1 MASQGE
7 QEVSLRP
14 KEEQGDAGGPSKSA
28 QKKAAKEK
36 EKAEKAAKR
45 QELERAQKEQ
55 ADANDTSKHLYGS
68 MPSSSESPAI
78 LPKHKFTELAELY
91 DAKEDQEVTVDARI
105 HNARVQSAKL
115 AFLVLR
121 EEAHTIQAVIAE
133 GGANKI
139 SRQMVKWC
147 GGISSESI
155 VRATGLV
162 KQPKEPVTSTS
173 ISNFELHIESI
184 YMISEAAQML
194 PVQVKDCMRA
204 PPMTDEDSKEEPAT
218 DSQGLPVVS
227 LNARLNN
234 RILDGRTAANQAIF
248 QLQSGISNLFME
260 FMTQNRFTWINSSKL
275 AGAATEGGS
284 GVFEIKYFD
293 SKAYL
298 TQSPQFFK
306 QMAIAMDMKRVCEI
320 GPVFRAENSNTHRHL
335 TEFTGL
341 DFEMVIKNDYH
352 EVLSF
357 GEQLMLYIIR
367 NLQERSEFKRLTKVV
382 DQVFPGAGD
391 FRLPSTDQANEAL
404 RLTFA
409 EAVKLL
415 NDNGAKAGEYDDLS
429 TAQEKILGRI
439 IREKYDTDFY
449 SIDKF
454 PSAIRPFYTMP
465 DASNPKVSNSYDFF
479 MRGQEI
485 MSGAQRIHDYKQL
498 CERMRAN
505 DPPLDPLSE
514 GFRHYT
520 DAFKYGCA
528 PHGGGGLGLNRIL
541 QFYLGLP
548 DIRFATLFPRDPGRL
563 AP

>member
-1 MASQGE
+1 MSSSAE
-7 QEVSLRP
+7 QDLPTRA
-14 KEEQGDAGGPSKSA
+14 KEEEGEAGAPSKNA
-28 QKKAAKEK
+28 LKKAAKEK

-45 QELERAQKEQ
+45 QELERHQKEQ
-55 ADANDTSKHLYGS
+55 ADANDTAKHLYG
-68 MPSSSESPAI
+68 PLKSSSSSDPSTS
-78 LPKHKFTELAELY
+78 LPKQQFTELAELY

-105 HNARVQSAKL
+105 HNARGQSAKL

-133 GGANKI
+133 GGSNKI

-147 GGISSESI
+147 CGINSESI

-173 ISNFELHIESI
+173 ISNFELHVEKL

-194 PVQVKDCMRA
+194 PIQVKDCMRP
-204 PPMTDEDSKEEPAT
+204 PPMNEDLKEEAET
-218 DSQGLPVVS
+218 DAQGLPVVS
-227 LNARLNN
+227 LAARLNN
-234 RILDGRTAANQAIF
+234 RVLDGRTAANQAIF
-248 QLQSGISNLFME
+248 QLQGAISNLFME
-260 FMTQNRFTWINSSKL
+260 FMNQNNFTWINSSRL
-275 AGAATEGGS
+275 AGAATEGGA

-293 SKAYL
+293 TKAYL

-357 GEQLMLYIIR
+357 GEKLMLYIIR
-367 NLQERSEFKRLTKVV
+367 NLQERPGYKRLTKVV
-382 DQVFPGAGD
+382 DEVFPGAGD
-391 FRLPSTDQANEAL
+391 FKLPSGDEAQ
-404 RLTFA
+404 RFTFA

-415 NDNGAKAGEYDDLS
+415 KENGVEASESDDLS
-429 TAQEKILGRI
+429 TPQEKSLGRI
-439 IREKYDTDFY
+439 IHDKYNTDFY
-449 SIDKF
+449 TIDKY
-454 PSAIRPFYTMP
+454 PSAVRPFYTMP
-465 DASNPKVSNSYDFF
+465 DPSNPEVSNSYDFF

-485 MSGAQRIHDYKQL
+485 MSGAQRIHDYNHL

-520 DAFKYGCA
+520 DAFKYGCP

>member
-1 MASQGE
+1 MTTSTEHDLPTRSKEGQGE
-7 QEVSLRP
+7 E
-14 KEEQGDAGGPSKSA
+14 GAPSKNA
-28 QKKAAKEK
+28 LKKANKEK

-45 QELERAQKEQ
+45 QELERQQKEQ
-55 ADANDTSKHLYGS
+55 AEANDTARHLYGALPS
-68 MPSSSESPAI
+68 PSSSDSPAS
-78 LPKHKFTELAELY
+78 LPKQHFTELAGLY
-91 DAKEDQEVTVDARI
+91 NAVEDQEVTVDARI

-133 GGANKI
+133 GGTNKI

-147 GGISSESI
+147 GGINSESI

-173 ISNFELHIESI
+173 ISNFELHVEKL

-204 PPMTDEDSKEEPAT
+204 PPVNEDLKEEAET
-218 DSQGLPVVS
+218 DAQGLPVVS
-227 LNARLNN
+227 LAARLNN
-234 RILDGRTAANQAIF
+234 RVLDGRTAANQAIF
-248 QLQSGISNLFME
+248 QLQSGISNLFIE
-260 FMTQNRFTWINSSKL
+260 FMSANKFTWINSSRL
-275 AGAATEGGS
+275 AGAATEGGA

-293 SKAYL
+293 TKAYL

-357 GEQLMLYIIR
+357 GEKLMLYIIR
-367 NLQERSEFKRLTKVV
+367 NLQQRPEYKRLTKVI
-382 DQVFPGAGD
+382 DEVFPGAGD
-391 FRLPSTDQANEAL
+391 FKLPSGDKTQ
-404 RLTFA
+404 RFTFA

-415 NDNGAKAGEYDDLS
+415 NENGMEASESDDLS
-429 TAQEKILGRI
+429 TPQEKALGRI
-439 IREKYDTDFY
+439 IHDKYNTDFY
-449 SIDKF
+449 TIDKY
-454 PSAIRPFYTMP
+454 PSAVRPFYTMP
-465 DASNPKVSNSYDFF
+465 DPSNPQVSNSYDFF

-485 MSGAQRIHDYKQL
+485 MSGAQRIHDYNQL

>member
-1 MASQGE
+1 MSSSTG
-7 QEVSLRP
+7 QELPTRL
-14 KEEQGDAGGPSKSA
+14 KEEEGEASAPSKSA
-28 QKKAAKEK
+28 LKKAAKER
-36 EKAEKAAKR
+36 EKAEKAARR
-45 QELERAQKEQ
+45 QEQERQQREQ
-55 ADANDTSKHLYGS
+55 AEANDTAKHLYGPLQS
-68 MPSSSESPAI
+68 SPDPSAN
-78 LPKHKFTELAELY
+78 LMAQKFTELAELY
-91 DAKEDQEVTVDARI
+91 DAKEDQEVTIDARI
-105 HNARVQSAKL
+105 HNVRGQGAKL

-121 EEAHTIQAVIAE
+121 EEAHTIQAVVAE
-133 GGANKI
+133 GGTNNI

-147 GGISSESI
+147 CGINSESI
-155 VRATGLV
+155 VRVTGLV

-173 ISNFELHIESI
+173 ISNYELHVEKL
-184 YMISEAAQML
+184 YLISEAAQML
-194 PVQVKDCMRA
+194 PVQVKDCMRP
-204 PPMTDEDSKEEPAT
+204 PPMNEDFKEEIET
-218 DSQGLPVVS
+218 DAQGLPVVS
-227 LNARLNN
+227 IATRLNN
-234 RILDGRTAANQAIF
+234 RVLDGRTAANQAIF
-248 QLQSGISNLFME
+248 KLQGAISNLFVE
-260 FMTQNRFTWINSSKL
+260 FMNQNKFTWINSSRL
-275 AGAATEGGS
+275 AGAATEGGA
-284 GVFEIKYFD
+284 GVFEIKYFNT
-293 SKAYL
+293 KAYL

-341 DFEMVIKNDYH
+341 DFEMVIRNDYH

-357 GEQLMLYIIR
+357 GEKLMLYIIR
-367 NLQERSEFKRLTKVV
+367 NLQERPEYKRLTKVV
-382 DQVFPGAGD
+382 DEVFPGAGD
-391 FRLPSTDQANEAL
+391 FKLPSGDAAQ
-404 RLTFA
+404 RFTFA

-415 NDNGAKAGEYDDLS
+415 NENGIEASETDDLN
-429 TAQEKILGRI
+429 TTQEKALGKI
-439 IREKYDTDFY
+439 IHDKYKTDFY
-449 SIDKF
+449 TIDKY
-454 PSAIRPFYTMP
+454 PSSVRPFYTMP
-465 DASNPKVSNSYDFF
+465 DPSNPQVSNSYDFF

-485 MSGAQRIHDYKQL
+485 MSGAQRIHDYNQL

>member
-1 MASQGE
+1 MASSAE
-7 QEVSLRP
+7 QELPHRP
-14 KEEQGDAGGPSKSA
+14 KEEGEEAGAPSKSA
-28 QKKAAKEK
+28 LKKAAKEK

-45 QELERAQKEQ
+45 QEQERQQKEK
-55 ADANDTSKHLYGS
+55 AEASDTSKHLYGPL
-68 MPSSSESPAI
+68 PSSADAPSN
-78 LPKHKFTELAELY
+78 LPKEKFTELAELY
-91 DAKEDQEVTVDARI
+91 DAKEDQEVTIDARI

-121 EEAHTIQAVIAE
+121 DEAHTIQAVIAE
-133 GGANKI
+133 GGTNKI

-147 GGISSESI
+147 GGINSESI

-173 ISNFELHIESI
+173 ISNFELHVEQL

-204 PPMTDEDSKEEPAT
+204 PPMNEDLKEEAET
-218 DSQGLPVVS
+218 DAQGLPVVS
-227 LNARLNN
+227 LAARLNN
-234 RILDGRTAANQAIF
+234 RVLDGRTAANQAIF
-248 QLQSGISNLFME
+248 QLQSGISNLFIE
-260 FMTQNRFTWINSSKL
+260 FMNANRFTWINSSRL
-275 AGAATEGGS
+275 AGAATEGGA

-293 SKAYL
+293 TKAYL

-352 EVLSF
+352 EVLAF
-357 GEQLMLYIIR
+357 GEKLMLYIIR
-367 NLQERSEFKRLTKVV
+367 NLQQRPEYKRLTKVV
-382 DQVFPGAGD
+382 DEVFPGAGD
-391 FRLPSTDQANEAL
+391 FKLPPGDEAQ
-404 RLTFA
+404 RFTFT
-409 EAVKLL
+409 EAVNLL
-415 NDNGAKAGEYDDLS
+415 NENGIEASESDDLS
-429 TAQEKILGRI
+429 TPQEKALGRI
-439 IREKYDTDFY
+439 IHDKYNTDFY
-449 SIDKF
+449 TIDKY
-454 PSAIRPFYTMP
+454 PSSVRPFYTMP
-465 DASNPKVSNSYDFF
+465 DPSNPEVSNSYDFF

-485 MSGAQRIHDYKQL
+485 MSGAQRIHNYNQL

>member
-1 MASQGE
+1 MASQGDRDLPSRARE
-7 QEVSLRP
+7 DE
-14 KEEQGDAGGPSKSA
+14 GDTTAPSKNSL
-28 QKKAAKEK
+28 KKANKEK
-36 EKAEKAAKR
+36 GKAERAAKR
-45 QELERAQKEQ
+45 QELERQQKEQ
-55 ADANDTSKHLYGS
+55 ADANDTSMHLHGPIQS
-68 MPSSSESPAI
+68 ATDRRPVQR
-78 LPKHKFTELAELY
+78 FTELAELY

-133 GGANKI
+133 GGINQI

-147 GGISSESI
+147 GGINAESI

-184 YMISEAAQML
+184 YLVSEAAQML

-204 PPMTDEDSKEEPAT
+204 PPMNDDDSKDEPEM

-234 RILDGRTAANQAIF
+234 RVLDGRTAASQAIF
-248 QLQSGISNLFME
+248 QLQSGISHLFIEYMN
-260 FMTQNRFTWINSSKL
+260 QNRFTWINSSRL
-275 AGAATEGGS
+275 AGAATEGGA
-284 GVFEIKYFD
+284 GVFEVKYFD
-293 SKAYL
+293 TKAYL

-357 GEQLMLYIIR
+357 GEKLMLYIIR
-367 NLQERSEFKRLTKVV
+367 NLQQRAEFKRLTQVV
-382 DQVFPGAGD
+382 DQIFPGAGD
-391 FRLPSTDQANEAL
+391 FKLPSEDSAL

-409 EAVKLL
+409 DAVKLL
-415 NDNGAKAGEYDDLS
+415 NDAGIEAGEFDDLS
-429 TAQEKILGRI
+429 TSQEKALGRI
-439 IREKYDTDFY
+439 IGEKYGTDFY
-449 SIDKF
+449 TIDKY
-454 PSAIRPFYTMP
+454 PSAVRPFYTMP
-465 DASNPKVSNSYDFF
+465 DPTNPKVSNSYDFF

-485 MSGAQRIHDYKQL
+485 MSGAQRIHDYNQL
-498 CERMRAN
+498 CERMKAN
-505 DPPLDPLSE
+505 DPPLDPSSE

-548 DIRFATLFPRDPGRL
+548 DIRFATMFPRDPGRL

>member
-1 MASQGE
+1 MASQGD
-7 QEVSLRP
+7 QELSSRA
-14 KEEQGDAGGPSKSA
+14 KEDEGDTSAPSKNA
-28 QKKAAKEK
+28 LKKAAKEK
-36 EKAEKAAKR
+36 ERAEKAARR
-45 QELERAQKEQ
+45 QEQERQQKEQ
-55 ADANDTSKHLYGS
+55 AEANDTSRNLYGPMQS
-68 MPSSSESPAI
+68 ASDRRPVQ
-78 LPKHKFTELAELY
+78 KFTELAELY

-133 GGANKI
+133 GGSNKI

-147 GGISSESI
+147 GGINAESI

-184 YMISEAAQML
+184 YLISEAAQML

-204 PPMTDEDSKEEPAT
+204 PPMHDEESKDEPEI

-234 RILDGRTAANQAIF
+234 RVLDGRTAANQAIF
-248 QLQSGISNLFME
+248 QLQSGISNLFIE
-260 FMTQNRFTWINSSKL
+260 FMNQNRFTWINSSRL
-275 AGAATEGGS
+275 AGAATEGGA

-293 SKAYL
+293 TKAYL

-306 QMAIAMDMKRVCEI
+306 QMAIAMDMKRVYEI

-352 EVLSF
+352 EVLAF
-357 GEQLMLYIIR
+357 GEKLMLYIIR
-367 NLQERSEFKRLTKVV
+367 NLQTRAEFKRLTKVV

-391 FRLPSTDQANEAL
+391 FKLPADDSAL

-415 NDNGAKAGEYDDLS
+415 NDAGIEAGEFDDLS
-429 TAQEKILGRI
+429 TPQEKALGRI
-439 IREKYDTDFY
+439 IREKYSTDFY
-449 SIDKF
+449 TIDKF
-454 PSAIRPFYTMP
+454 PSAVRPFYTMP
-465 DASNPKVSNSYDFF
+465 DPANPKVSNSYDFF

-485 MSGAQRIHDYKQL
+485 MSGAQRIHEYNQL
-498 CERMRAN
+498 CECMRAS

-548 DIRFATLFPRDPGRL
+548 DIRFATMFPRDPGRL

>member
-1 MASQGE
+1 MTSQGE
-7 QEVSLRP
+7 QELPSRS
-14 KEEQGDAGGPSKSA
+14 KEDQGDAGGPSKSA

-36 EKAEKAAKR
+36 EKAEKAARR

-55 ADANDTSKHLYGS
+55 ADANDTSKHLYGPI
-68 MPSSSESPAI
+68 PSSSDSPAN
-78 LPKHKFTELAELY
+78 LPKQEFTELAELY
-91 DAKEDQEVTVDARI
+91 DAKEEQEVTVDARI

-133 GGANKI
+133 GGANQI

-147 GGISSESI
+147 GGINSESI

-184 YMISEAAQML
+184 YIISEAAQML

-204 PPMTDEDSKEEPAT
+204 PPMNDEDSKDEPET
-218 DSQGLPVVS
+218 DSQGLPIVS

-248 QLQSGISNLFME
+248 QLQSGISNLFIE
-260 FMTQNRFTWINSSKL
+260 FMNQNRFTWINSSKL

-293 SKAYL
+293 TKAYL

-341 DFEMVIKNDYH
+341 DFEMVIKSHYH

-357 GEQLMLYIIR
+357 GEKLMLYIIR
-367 NLQERSEFKRLTKVV
+367 NLQERAEFQRLTKVV
-382 DQVFPGAGD
+382 DQIFPGAGD
-391 FRLPSTDQANEAL
+391 FKMPSTDGASEAL

-409 EAVKLL
+409 EAVQLL
-415 NDNGAKAGEYDDLS
+415 NEHGIEAGEYDDLS
-429 TAQEKILGRI
+429 TGQEKALGRI
-439 IREKYDTDFY
+439 MREKHGTDFY

-465 DASNPKVSNSYDFF
+465 DPSNPRVSNSYDFF

-528 PHGGGGLGLNRIL
+528 AHGGGGLGLNRIL

>member
-1 MASQGE
+1 MSSSAE
-7 QEVSLRP
+7 QELPARA
-14 KEEQGDAGGPSKSA
+14 KEEESGPGAPSKSA
-28 QKKAAKEK
+28 IKKAAKEK

-45 QELERAQKEQ
+45 QEQERQQKEQ
-55 ADANDTSKHLYGS
+55 AEANDTAKHLYG
-68 MPSSSESPAI
+68 PLKSSSDSSTSPMAQQ
-78 LPKHKFTELAELY
+78 FTELAELY
-91 DAKEDQEVTVDARI
+91 DAKEEQEVTVDARI
-105 HNARVQSAKL
+105 HNVRGQGAKL

-121 EEAHTIQAVIAE
+121 EEAHTIQAVVAE
-133 GGANKI
+133 GGTNNI

-147 GGISSESI
+147 CGINSESI
-155 VRATGLV
+155 VRVTGLV

-173 ISNFELHIESI
+173 ISNFELHVEKL
-184 YMISEAAQML
+184 YLISEAAQML
-194 PVQVKDCMRA
+194 PVQVKDCMRP
-204 PPMTDEDSKEEPAT
+204 PPMNEDLKEEVET
-218 DSQGLPVVS
+218 DAQGLPVVS
-227 LNARLNN
+227 LATRLNN
-234 RILDGRTAANQAIF
+234 RVLDGRTAANQAIF
-248 QLQSGISNLFME
+248 KLQGAISNLFIE
-260 FMTQNRFTWINSSKL
+260 FMNQNKFTWINSSRL
-275 AGAATEGGS
+275 AGAATEGGA
-284 GVFEIKYFD
+284 GVFEIKYFNT
-293 SKAYL
+293 KAYL

-357 GEQLMLYIIR
+357 GEKLMLYIIR
-367 NLQERSEFKRLTKVV
+367 NLQERSEYKRLTKVV
-382 DQVFPGAGD
+382 DDVFPGAGN
-391 FRLPSTDQANEAL
+391 FKLPSGDKAQ
-404 RLTFA
+404 RFTFA

-415 NDNGAKAGEYDDLS
+415 NENGTEASETDDLS
-429 TAQEKILGRI
+429 TPQEKTLGKI
-439 IREKYDTDFY
+439 IHDKFNTDFY
-449 SIDKF
+449 TIDKY
-454 PSAIRPFYTMP
+454 PSSVRPFYTMP
-465 DASNPKVSNSYDFF
+465 DPSNPKVSNSYDFF

-485 MSGAQRIHDYKQL
+485 MSGAQRIHDYNQL

>member
-1 MASQGE
+1 MASSQDQTLPSRPHQGDQGE
-7 QEVSLRP
+7 NGNP
-14 KEEQGDAGGPSKSA
+14 PSKNA
-28 QKKAAKEK
+28 VKKAAKEK

-45 QELERAQKEQ
+45 QEQERQQKEQ
-55 ADANDTSKHLYGS
+55 AQASDTAKHLYGEL
-68 MPSSSESPAI
+68 PSVSDTPSKQAFS
-78 LPKHKFTELAELY
+78 ELAELY

-121 EEAHTIQAVIAE
+121 EEAHTIQAVIVE
-133 GGANKI
+133 GGPNKI

-147 GGISSESI
+147 GGINSESI

-173 ISNFELHIESI
+173 ISNFELHVEKL

-204 PPMTDEDSKEEPAT
+204 PPLSDDSKEEPET

-234 RILDGRTAANQAIF
+234 RVLDGRTAANQAIF
-248 QLQSGISNLFME
+248 QLQGGVSNLFIE
-260 FMTQNRFTWINSSKL
+260 FMNHNRFTWINSSRF
-275 AGAATEGGS
+275 AGAATEGGA

-293 SKAYL
+293 TKAYL

-367 NLQERSEFKRLTKVV
+367 NLQERAEFKRLTRVV
-382 DQVFPGAGD
+382 EQVFPGAGD
-391 FRLPSTDQANEAL
+391 FKLPTGDEAL
-404 RLTFA
+404 RLRFA
-409 EAVKLL
+409 DAVKLL
-415 NDNGAKAGEYDDLS
+415 NENNIEAGEFDDLS
-429 TAQEKILGRI
+429 TTQEKALGRI
-439 IREKYDTDFY
+439 MREKYDTDFY
-449 SIDKF
+449 TIDKY
-454 PSAIRPFYTMP
+454 PSAVRPFYTMP
-465 DASNPKVSNSYDFF
+465 DASDPRVSNSYDFF

-485 MSGAQRIHDYKQL
+485 MSGAQRIHDYNQL
-498 CERMRAN
+498 CERMRNN

-520 DAFKYGCA
+520 EAFKYGCA

>member
-1 MASQGE
+1 MASQE
-7 QEVSLRP
+7 NSDLPLRP
-14 KEEQGDAGGPSKSA
+14 KENPGEGSGPSKSA
-28 QKKAAKEK
+28 LKKAAKEK

-45 QELERAQKEQ
+45 QEQERLQKEQ
-55 ADANDTSKHLYGS
+55 AEANDMSKHLYGV
-68 MPSSSESPAI
+68 
-78 LPKHKFTELAELY
+78 LPQTSGSAANLPPQQFTELVELCN
-91 DAKEDQEVTVDARI
+91 AKEDQEVTVDARI

-133 GGANKI
+133 GGAYQV

-147 GGISSESI
+147 GGINSESI
-155 VRATGLV
+155 VRVTGLV

-173 ISNFELHIESI
+173 ISNFELHVEKI
-184 YMISEAAQML
+184 YIISEAAQML
-194 PVQVKDCMRA
+194 PIQVKDCMRA
-204 PPMTDEDSKEEPAT
+204 PPMGDETDQEVET

-234 RILDGRTAANQAIF
+234 RVLDGRTAANQAIF
-248 QLQSGISNLFME
+248 HLQSGISNLFIE
-260 FMTQNRFTWINSSKL
+260 FMNENRFTWINSSKL
-275 AGAATEGGS
+275 AGAATEGGA

-293 SKAYL
+293 TKAYL
-298 TQSPQFFK
+298 TQSPQFYK
-306 QMAIAMDMKRVCEI
+306 QMAIAMDIKRVCEI

-341 DFEMVIKNDYH
+341 DFEMVIKNHYH
-352 EVLSF
+352 EVLDF
-357 GEQLMLYIIR
+357 GERLMLFIIN
-367 NLQERSEFKRLTKVV
+367 NLQVRPEYKRLVKVV
-382 DQVFPGAGD
+382 EEVFPGAGD
-391 FRLPSTDQANEAL
+391 FKLPDNKKAV

-409 EAVKLL
+409 EGIKLL
-415 NDNGAKAGEYDDLS
+415 NENGIEAGEFDDMS
-429 TAQEKILGRI
+429 TSQEKSLGKI
-439 IREKYDTDFY
+439 IREKYGTDFY
-449 SIDKF
+449 TLDKF
-454 PSAIRPFYTMP
+454 PSAIRPFYTHP
-465 DASNPKVSNSYDFF
+465 DPSNPKLSNSYDFF

-485 MSGAQRIHDYKQL
+485 MSGAQRVHDYNQL
-498 CERMRAN
+498 CEQMRKN
-505 DPPLDPLSE
+505 DPPLDPLSD
-514 GFRHYT
+514 GFKHYT

>member
-1 MASQGE
+1 MAQ
-7 QEVSLRP
+7 Q
-14 KEEQGDAGGPSKSA
+14 
-28 QKKAAKEK
+28 
-36 EKAEKAAKR
+36 
-45 QELERAQKEQ
+45 
-55 ADANDTSKHLYGS
+55 
-68 MPSSSESPAI
+68 
-78 LPKHKFTELAELY
+78 FTELAELY
-91 DAKEDQEVTVDARI
+91 DAKEEQEVTVDARI
-105 HNARVQSAKL
+105 HNVRGQGAKL

-121 EEAHTIQAVIAE
+121 EEAHTIQAVVAE
-133 GGANKI
+133 GGTNNI

-147 GGISSESI
+147 CGINSESI
-155 VRATGLV
+155 VRVTGLV

-173 ISNFELHIESI
+173 ISNFELHVEKL
-184 YMISEAAQML
+184 YLISEAAQML
-194 PVQVKDCMRA
+194 PVQVKDCMRP
-204 PPMTDEDSKEEPAT
+204 PPMNEDLKEEVET
-218 DSQGLPVVS
+218 DAQGLPVVS
-227 LNARLNN
+227 LATRLNN
-234 RILDGRTAANQAIF
+234 RVLDGRTAANQAIF
-248 QLQSGISNLFME
+248 KLQGAISNLFIE
-260 FMTQNRFTWINSSKL
+260 FMNQNKFTWINSSRL
-275 AGAATEGGS
+275 AGAATEGGA
-284 GVFEIKYFD
+284 GVFEIKYFNT
-293 SKAYL
+293 KAYL

-357 GEQLMLYIIR
+357 GEKLMLYIIR
-367 NLQERSEFKRLTKVV
+367 NLQERSEYKRLTKVV
-382 DQVFPGAGD
+382 DDVFPGAGN
-391 FRLPSTDQANEAL
+391 FKLPSGDKAQ
-404 RLTFA
+404 RFTFA

-415 NDNGAKAGEYDDLS
+415 NENGTEASETDDLS
-429 TAQEKILGRI
+429 TPQEKTLGKI
-439 IREKYDTDFY
+439 IHDKFNTDFY
-449 SIDKF
+449 TIDKY
-454 PSAIRPFYTMP
+454 PSSVRPFYTMP
-465 DASNPKVSNSYDFF
+465 DPSNPKVSNSYDFF

-485 MSGAQRIHDYKQL
+485 MSGAQRIHDYNQL

>member
-1 MASQGE
+1 MTSPAES
-7 QEVSLRP
+7 SLPERP
-14 KEEQGDAGGPSKSA
+14 KEEQGDTGAPSKNA
-28 QKKAAKEK
+28 LKKAAKDK

-45 QELERAQKEQ
+45 QEQERQQKEQ
-55 ADANDTSKHLYGS
+55 SEASDTAKHLYGPQ
-68 MPSSSESPAI
+68 PSTPESPAN
-78 LPKHKFTELAELY
+78 LAKQQFTELAELY

-133 GGANKI
+133 GGANHI

-162 KQPKEPVTSTS
+162 KQPKEPVTSAS
-173 ISNFELHIESI
+173 ISNFELHVEKL

-204 PPMTDEDSKEEPAT
+204 PPMNDDLKEEAET
-218 DSQGLPVVS
+218 DAQGLPVVS
-227 LNARLNN
+227 LATRLNN
-234 RILDGRTAANQAIF
+234 RVLDGRTAANQAIF
-248 QLQSGISNLFME
+248 QLQSGISNLFIE
-260 FMTQNRFTWINSSKL
+260 FMNQHKFTWINSSRL
-275 AGAATEGGS
+275 AGAATEGGA

-293 SKAYL
+293 TKAYL

-357 GEQLMLYIIR
+357 GEKLMLYIIR
-367 NLQERSEFKRLTKVV
+367 NLAERPEYQRLTKVV

-391 FRLPSTDQANEAL
+391 FKLPSGDEAQ
-404 RLTFA
+404 RFTFA

-415 NDNGAKAGEYDDLS
+415 NDDGIDASEDDDLS
-429 TAQEKILGRI
+429 TTQEKALGRI
-439 IREKYDTDFY
+439 VREKYNTDFY
-449 SIDKF
+449 TVDKY
-454 PSAIRPFYTMP
+454 PSAVRPFYTMP
-465 DASNPKVSNSYDFF
+465 DPSNPKVSNSYDFF

-485 MSGAQRIHDYKQL
+485 MSGAQRIHDYNQL
-498 CERMRAN
+498 CDRMRKN